1 MLLTVHYCC
10 SVISKFEAGREP
22 KRLHGDCGDS
32 YICLSLSD
40 VLAAKGWTE

>member
-1 MLLTVHYCC
+1 MLLTVHYCH

-22 KRLHGDCGDS
+22 HRLYGDRGDS

-40 VLAAKGWTE
+40 VLSAKSWTG